1 LNTVNTIR
9 SSRINLDRAEIQS
22 LREKLVTTIRDA
34 IIEGK
39 IKPNERLTEEN
50 VSMMLGVSRT
60 PLREAFLQL
69 ESEGF
74 VKVTPRRG
82 AVVAELSEK
91 DAEEIYLIKS
101 ALEGLAAGLA
111 APRADLTVIEQLA
124 EINEQMKAQVS
135 SKKKD
140 TRMLLDLNG
149 RFHSLL
155 NSICGN
161 EKLYQLIDILRKQ
174 SLRYNYIYVTGLSHL
189 EMSVQDHDHI
199 ISALKRQDAQAAE
212 AIVKAH
218 SDTARRAL
226 CDFIHKRTLEKN

>member
-1 LNTVNTIR
+1 MRT
-9 SSRINLDRAEIQS
+9 SRINLDRAEIQS

-101 ALEGLAAGLA
+101 VLEGLAAGLA
-111 APRADLTVIEQLA
+111 SVRADKALLDQLT
-124 EINEQMKAQVS
+124 EINEQMRTHVS
-135 SKKKD
+135 ARKKD
-140 TRMLLDLNG
+140 NRMLLDLNA

-155 NSICGN
+155 NSFCGN
-161 EKLYQLIDILRKQ
+161 EKLFQLIDILRKQ

-189 EMSVQDHDHI
+189 EQSVSDHDGI
-199 ISALKRQDAQAAE
+199 IDALRRQDAQAAE
-212 AIVKAH
+212 AIVKSH

-226 CDFIHKRTLEKN
+226 CDFIHKRTLESK

>member
-1 LNTVNTIR
+1 VNSVHTMR
-9 SSRINLDRAEIQS
+9 TSRINLDRAEIQS

-101 ALEGLAAGLA
+101 VLEGLAAGLA
-111 APRADLTVIEQLA
+111 ASRADRALIDQLT
-124 EINEQMKAQVS
+124 EINEQMRVHVS
-135 SKKKD
+135 AKKKD
-140 TRMLLDLNG
+140 NRMLLDLNAK
-149 RFHSLL
+149 FHSIL

-161 EKLYQLIDILRKQ
+161 EKLFQLIDILRKQ

-189 EMSVQDHDHI
+189 EQSVGDHDGI
-199 ISALKRQDAQAAE
+199 IDALRRQDAQSAE

-226 CDFIHKRTLEKN
+226 CEFIHKRTLESK

>member
-1 LNTVNTIR
+1 MSTSHQLR
-9 SSRINLDRAEIQS
+9 SPRITLARAEIQS

-91 DAEEIYLIKS
+91 DAEEIYIIKS
-101 ALEGLAAGLA
+101 ALEALAAGLA
-111 APRADLTVIEQLA
+111 AREADDSAIDNLIEA
-124 EINEQMKAQVS
+124 NERLKQHVTTR
-135 SKKKD
+135 KKD
-140 TRMLLDLNG
+140 VRVLLDLNA
-149 RFHSLL
+149 RFHSIL

-161 EKLYQLIDILRKQ
+161 EKLSQLIDILRKQ
-174 SLRYNYIYVTGLSHL
+174 LLRYNYIYVAGLTHL
-189 EMSVQDHDHI
+189 EASIEEHDRLI
-199 ISALKRQDAQAAE
+199 EALKRRDAETAE
-212 AIVKAH
+212 TIIKAH
-218 SDTARRAL
+218 SDAAREAL
-226 CDFIHKRTLEKN
+226 CEFIRKRVQEAK

>member
-1 LNTVNTIR
+1 MNTVHTMR
-9 SSRINLDRAEIQS
+9 TSRINLDRAEIQS

-82 AVVAELSEK
+82 AVVAELSER

-101 ALEGLAAGLA
+101 ALEGLAARLA
-111 APRADLTVIEQLA
+111 AARAERPVIDQLA
-124 EINEQMKAQVS
+124 EINEQMRAQVH

-140 TRMLLDLNG
+140 MRMLLDINA
-149 RFHSLL
+149 RFHSVL
-155 NSICGN
+155 NGICGN

-174 SLRYNYIYVTGLSHL
+174 SLRYNYIYVTGLSAL
-189 EMSVQDHDHI
+189 EQSVHDHDGI
-199 ISALKRQDAQAAE
+199 IAALKIQDAAAAE

-218 SDTARRAL
+218 SDMARKAL
-226 CDFIHKRTLEKN
+226 CDFIRKRTLESK

>member
-1 LNTVNTIR
+1 MNTVHTMR
-9 SSRINLDRAEIQS
+9 TSRINLDRAEIQS

-91 DAEEIYLIKS
+91 DAGEIYLIKS
-101 ALEGLAAGLA
+101 VLEGLAAGLA
-111 APRADLTVIEQLA
+111 ASRAQQPVIDKLA
-124 EINEQMKAQVS
+124 ALNDQMRAHVS
-135 SKKKD
+135 AKKKD
-140 TRMLLDLNG
+140 MRMLLDLNS

-155 NSICGN
+155 NGICGN

-174 SLRYNYIYVTGLSHL
+174 SLRYNFIYVTGLSNL
-189 EMSVQDHDHI
+189 ERSVHDHDDI
-199 ISALKRQDAQAAE
+199 IAALKRQDAQAAE
-212 AIVKAH
+212 TIVKAH
-218 SDTARRAL
+218 SNTARQAL
-226 CDFIHKRTLEKN
+226 CEFIHQRMLESK

>member
-1 LNTVNTIR
+1 MTTVQHLR
-9 SSRINLDRAEIQS
+9 PSRITLDRAEIQS

-111 APRADLTVIEQLA
+111 ALCADRTSIERLA
-124 EINEQMKAQVS
+124 EVNEQMKSHLNA
-135 SKKKD
+135 KKKEA
-140 TRMLLDLNG
+140 RLLLDLNAK
-149 RFHSLL
+149 FHSIL

-161 EKLYQLIDILRKQ
+161 EKLFQLIDILRKQ
-174 SLRYNYIYVTGLSHL
+174 SLRYNYIYVAGLSDL
-189 EMSVQDHDHI
+189 EVSIEDHEQI
-199 ISALKRQDAQAAE
+199 IQALKRKDAPTAE
-212 AIVKAH
+212 AIIRAH
-218 SDTARRAL
+218 SDTARKAL
-226 CDFIHKRTLEKN
+226 CEFIRKRAPELK

>member
-1 LNTVNTIR
+1 MAAVHQLRN
-9 SSRINLDRAEIQS
+9 SRLTLDRAEIQS

-111 APRADLTVIEQLA
+111 ALKADHAAVEKLIEV
-124 EINEQMKAQVS
+124 NDQMKLLINA
-135 SKKKD
+135 KKKD
-140 TRMLLDLNG
+140 PRTLLDLNA
-149 RFHSLL
+149 RFHAIL
-155 NSICGN
+155 NAICGN
-161 EKLYQLIDILRKQ
+161 EKLFQLIDILRKQ
-174 SLRYNYIYVTGLSHL
+174 SLRYNYIYVAGLSNL
-189 EMSVQDHDHI
+189 EVSVEDHDRI
-199 ISALKRQDAQAAE
+199 IEALKHQDAQTAE
-212 AIVKAH
+212 AIVKTH

-226 CDFIHKRTLEKN
+226 CEFIRKRLLETK

>member
-1 LNTVNTIR
+1 MNSVPHVR
-9 SSRINLDRAEIQS
+9 SPHLSLAKAEIQS
-22 LREKLVTTIRDA
+22 LREKLVATIRDA

-82 AVVAELSEK
+82 AVVSELSEK

-101 ALEGLAAGLA
+101 VLEGLAAGLA
-111 APRADLTVIEQLA
+111 AVKVERATIERLT
-124 EINEQMKAQVS
+124 EINEQMKAQIAT
-135 SKKKD
+135 KKKEPRAFLELN
-140 TRMLLDLNG
+140 TKFHAVLNG
-149 RFHSLL
+149 
-155 NSICGN
+155 ICGN
-161 EKLYQLIDILRKQ
+161 EKLSQLIDILRKQ
-174 SLRYNYIYVTGLSHL
+174 SLRYNYLYVAGLSHI
-189 EMSVQDHDHI
+189 EHSIEDHDRI
-199 ISALKRQDAQAAE
+199 IEALKEQNAGQAE
-212 AIVKAH
+212 AIVKSH

-226 CDFIHKRTLEKN
+226 CEFIRRHAEELK

>member
-1 LNTVNTIR
+1 VNTVHTVR
-9 SSRINLDRAEIQS
+9 TSRINLDRAEIQS

-111 APRADLTVIEQLA
+111 ASRITLSVIDQLTQ
-124 EINEQMKAQVS
+124 INTQMKTHISA
-135 SKKKD
+135 KKKD
-140 TRMLLDLNG
+140 TRMLLDLNAK
-149 RFHSLL
+149 FHSLL
-155 NSICGN
+155 NGICGN

-189 EMSVQDHDHI
+189 ELSVQDHDQI
-199 ISALKRQDAQAAE
+199 IEALKRKDATAAE

-226 CDFIHKRTLEKN
+226 CEFIRKRTLEKN